1 MHNGSMINLM
11 TTTEVCDLLKISPQ
25 TLYAWR
31 LRNEGPPAIKV
42 GRHLRFREADVERW
56 LNQRLAAAK

>member
-1 MHNGSMINLM
+1 MITLL
-11 TTTEVCDLLKISPQ
+11 TTSEVCDLLKISPK
-25 TLYAWR
+25 TLYSWR

-56 LNQRLAAAK
+56 LEYRIATAK